1 MSVETDT
8 VWDFIRSAANM
19 ILLSPFRLMQEV
31 SKKIVYIPKRSI
43 EKMLFLAVFI
53 GMGFTVVDS
62 GICYFKGTFDLLS
75 GTFPVICMLI
85 GTVILIILYC
95 WYSSVKD
102 AIYEQMQ
109 SDLIQ
114 RTKKHKAKKVTKE
127 DTLDKPN
134 SIDGVESAVPDN
146 PISEQVVSEEPELD
160 LQQEAA
166 QSVALERSAPELE
179 IDELALDEALLDL
192 TEGTDAVSSA
202 SDWLKENDT
211 YVAPA
216 NSDIKQ
222 FKDVADYQNRIK
234 NSISEL
240 EEYSA
245 KCQTFSEAEVDL
257 LQKKLNSLSD
267 STQYFGKPFVDR
279 FNNQLVIDEELSLQT
294 PVDDIPEDFSLCS

>member
-1 MSVETDT
+1 
-8 VWDFIRSAANM
+8 
-19 ILLSPFRLMQEV
+19 
-31 SKKIVYIPKRSI
+31 
-43 EKMLFLAVFI
+43 MLFLAVFI

-62 GICYFKGTFDLLS
+62 GISYFKGKFDLLS
-75 GTFPVICMLI
+75 GTFPAICMLI

-114 RTKKHKAKKVTKE
+114 RTKKHKAKEVRKE
-127 DTLDKPN
+127 DTLDVSDHTESIVPN
-134 SIDGVESAVPDN
+134 N
-146 PISEQVVSEEPELD
+146 PISEQVVSEEPEPI
-160 LQQEAA
+160 LQQEAT
-166 QSVALERSAPELE
+166 QSVAVESHAPELE

-192 TEGTDAVSSA
+192 ADGVDTVSSA

-279 FNNQLVIDEELSLQT
+279 FNDQLVIDEELSLQT
-294 PVDDIPEDFSLCS
+294 PIDDIPEDFSLCS

>member
-1 MSVETDT
+1 
-8 VWDFIRSAANM
+8 M

-31 SKKIVYIPKRSI
+31 SKKVVYIPKRSI

-62 GICYFKGTFDLLS
+62 GISYFKGKFDLLS
-75 GTFPVICMLI
+75 GTFPAICMLI

-114 RTKKHKAKKVTKE
+114 RTKKHKAKEVRKE
-127 DTLDKPN
+127 DTLDVSDHTE
-134 SIDGVESAVPDN
+134 SIVPDN
-146 PISEQVVSEEPELD
+146 PISEQVVSEEPEPI
-160 LQQEAA
+160 LQQEVT
-166 QSVALERSAPELE
+166 QSVPVESPAPELE

-192 TEGTDAVSSA
+192 ADGVDAVSSA

-245 KCQTFSEAEVDL
+245 KCQTFAEAEVDL

-267 STQYFGKPFVDR
+267 SAQYFGKPFVDR
-279 FNNQLVIDEELSLQT
+279 FNDQLVIDEELSLQT
-294 PVDDIPEDFSLCS
+294 PIDDIPEDFSLCS